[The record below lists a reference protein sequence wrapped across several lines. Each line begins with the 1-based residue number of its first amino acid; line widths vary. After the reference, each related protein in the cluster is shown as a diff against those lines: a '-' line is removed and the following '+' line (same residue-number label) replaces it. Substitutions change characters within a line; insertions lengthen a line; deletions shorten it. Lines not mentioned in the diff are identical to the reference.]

1 MLKLQS
7 TIQNND
13 KSKIIAERNT
23 LLNKITRIDS
33 NNLSQVNTTV
43 AETLLFGNSKYYNEV
58 NLQILNASINFIPT
72 SKIFDEFLL
81 NS

>member
-33 NNLSQVNTTV
+33 NNLSQVNATV